1 MRRTATL
8 SLLVFLGCICLS
20 SFAPSRVHS
29 DLTAACELSD
39 SNLRFIQKALAGW
52 ETASRDLLG
61 IDPKPLPWMLL
72 VDPSCVW
79 HLLPRQNISF
89 DAKSTNLPLTLNGE
103 QIPAFVVAHDGTV
116 NLPDGN
122 PIRVSAIAQAALFDH
137 DREAYVVLAAPDLWH
152 QDVKVAEDPNL
163 DYMIFG
169 LLSHEIVHTRQLGM
183 ISNRIKA
190 LADRYILPERIDDDI
205 IEQHF
210 QDVEGF
216 EDSYQKETDLF
227 YQAVETTEPERRRF
241 LVSSAL
247 TLVDDR
253 RQRYFTGTSAF
264 YAELEDIFLNME
276 GLGTWLAF
284 RLAETGAG
292 FDRNP
297 RLFRWRETSWSHEQ
311 GLALFL
317 LLESMVPSWQARIL
331 GSKLPSPYTLL
342 REVIHSPTQATP
354 ELCRSLPSDHGCP

>member
-1 MRRTATL
+1 MRRTT
-8 SLLVFLGCICLS
+8 SVGVMMFLGCLCVPFLASPTEHPDLS
-20 SFAPSRVHS
+20 A
-29 DLTAACELSD
+29 TCELSD
-39 SNLRFIQKALAGW
+39 GNLRFIQKALAGW

-61 IDPKPLPWMLL
+61 IDPKPLPWILL

-79 HLLPRQNISF
+79 HLVPRQNISF
-89 DAKSTNLPLTLNGE
+89 DAKPTNLPLTFNGE

-169 LLSHEIVHTRQLGM
+169 LLSHEIVHTRQLGL
-183 ISNRIKA
+183 ISNRIRA

-216 EDSYQKETDLF
+216 EESYQKETDLF
-227 YQAVETTEPERRRF
+227 YQAVETMEPERRRS
-241 LVSSAL
+241 LILSAL
-247 TLVDDR
+247 TLVDER
-253 RQRYFTGTSAF
+253 RQRYFTDTNAF

-292 FDRNP
+292 FDKNP
-297 RLFRWRETSWSHEQ
+297 RLFRWRETNWSHEQ

-331 GSKLPSPYTLL
+331 GPELPSPYTLL
-342 REVIHSPTQATP
+342 RQVLHDGTQDESTRMSMGA
-354 ELCRSLPSDHGCP
+354 ESGCP

>member
-1 MRRTATL
+1 MRQTGIVRI
-8 SLLVFLGCICLS
+8 LVFVGCICVLS
-20 SFAPSRVHS
+20 ISPPSAYS
-29 DLTAACELSD
+29 DLPPSCELSNV
-39 SNLRFIQKALAGW
+39 NLAFLQKALGGW

-61 IDPKPLPWMLL
+61 IDSKPLPWILL

-79 HLLPRQNISF
+79 HLGPGLGVSLGAESIE
-89 DAKSTNLPLTLNGE
+89 LPLTIAGE
-103 QIPAFVVAHDGTV
+103 RIPVFAQLHNGTV
-116 NLPDGN
+116 TLPDKSQ
-122 PIRVSAIAQAALFDH
+122 IRVTGIAQASLFDH
-137 DREAYVVLAAPDLWH
+137 DREAYLIMATPDLWRL
-152 QDVKVAEDPNL
+152 DPKVAEDPNL

-169 LLSHEIVHTRQLGM
+169 LLSHEIVHTRQLGL
-183 ISNRIKA
+183 ISNRIRA

-210 QDVEGF
+210 QEVADF

-227 YQAVETTEPERRRF
+227 YQAVETTEPERRRS

-247 TLVDDR
+247 TLVDER
-253 RQRYFTGTSAF
+253 RQRYFTDTNAF

-297 RLFRWRETSWSHEQ
+297 RLFRWRETHWSHEQ

-331 GSKLPSPYTLL
+331 GPEVLSPYTLL
-342 REVIHSPTQATP
+342 RQVLQGGTQDDSTRMSMDT
-354 ELCRSLPSDHGCP
+354 ELP